1 MPTVLVIE
9 DNENIRFEV
18 SDFFQRNGFEVYGPE
33 DLTNILKLTAKADA
47 VLLDINL
54 NGEDGLELCKRIRE
68 ISNVPILFV
77 TARDREEDE
86 LLALTLGGDDYIRK
100 PYSLPVLLAK
110 VKRMLERSN
119 RNQINILTLGGI
131 SLNLI
136 NNQLTL
142 ENKEME
148 LPKNEMKI
156 LTYLFLNKD
165 NIVKKDEL
173 IEYLWENKAYVDEN
187 ILNVNLS
194 RLRKRLT
201 DFGIGDLI
209 ETVPKQGYR
218 IKGVD

>member
-18 SDFFQRNGFEVYGPE
+18 SDFFRRNGFEAYGPE
-33 DLTNILKLTAKADA
+33 DLTNIVKLTAKADA
-47 VLLDINL
+47 ILLDINL

-119 RNQINILTLGGI
+119 RNQSNILTLGEI

-136 NNQLTL
+136 NNQLSL

-165 NIVKKDEL
+165 NVVKKDEL

-201 DFGIGDLI
+201 DVGIGDLI